1 MDEDSAALS
10 STAVPTDKVKVVKV
24 ETEFKKK
31 TTRNANT
38 AKEGGKGDAI
48 DTINLISE
56 DEDADGVVQDASG
69 GAPASGWSGIDGTDN
84 DGEGTLGTRKRT
96 RQPAQGQ
103 QQHAQQASAR
113 KQQRQQSGSSRQ
125 FTQEPLELHGS
136 TNPSDEQNQ
145 DTRVLGASIDNL
157 KSEKDSGYAAAKER
171 HIVETNRTR
180 QILGDAVDQVN
191 EAAKKKW
198 RLDISPQGFMRELA
212 SHLLDLNCDISK
224 IQNEIQDIVEARLAE
239 KGFTNGDIRGVLT
252 AVNEVWHQIQKTQK
266 IQQPLQIFSNETIN
280 SLVASPPATHGN
292 TLSHNATHCNTLP
305 APWVQ
310 KDSTCAAG
318 GGGDV
323 GSSGGSGGRGR
334 GGPAQGSVGISG
346 TKGKEAKE
354 SLAANAEPRDSGVA
368 DPVVAAAADEDDQA
382 HVAAIA
388 AAASDAQ
395 LSRGGDAEG
404 EGTPSSVSSK
414 KGTKEGSPDLPCSLR
429 KKKDRD
435 IFPKSKAYSSPA
447 TEESFAAFGT
457 FLRDNKI
464 FSRDAWRAW
473 FNLNPEE
480 RERREWPYDIV
491 QHFNLGGF
499 ILQFAASQIV
509 SSDTPAQ
516 SEKHVEEEK
525 EELDGGAS
533 ALRSKDS
540 MDEIREAERGGGC
553 SGSGGNGIGGAR
565 DGASAGANV
574 NRYKTKGNKQ
584 HEIQAAATPESI
596 TITMK
601 LSKNAW
607 IEPPEGEAA
616 KEGDEV
622 GGTAVADVG
631 GKRAA
636 TGGSI
641 SNRDQSKKRNA
652 AEMDTH
658 TEPSLMSSDR
668 TSSSPSRLVTAR
680 PRRSTTHHTNYKD
693 LPSDQEDDE

>member
-1 MDEDSAALS
+1 MRPGTSLS
-10 STAVPTDKVKVVKV
+10 SENK
-24 ETEFKKK
+24 
-31 TTRNANT
+31 
-38 AKEGGKGDAI
+38 
-48 DTINLISE
+48 
-56 DEDADGVVQDASG
+56 
-69 GAPASGWSGIDGTDN
+69 
-84 DGEGTLGTRKRT
+84 
-96 RQPAQGQ
+96 
-103 QQHAQQASAR
+103 
-113 KQQRQQSGSSRQ
+113 
-125 FTQEPLELHGS
+125 
-136 TNPSDEQNQ
+136 
-145 DTRVLGASIDNL
+145 
-157 KSEKDSGYAAAKER
+157 
-171 HIVETNRTR
+171 
-180 QILGDAVDQVN
+180 
-191 EAAKKKW
+191 
-198 RLDISPQGFMRELA
+198 
-212 SHLLDLNCDISK
+212 
-224 IQNEIQDIVEARLAE
+224 
-239 KGFTNGDIRGVLT
+239 
-252 AVNEVWHQIQKTQK
+252 
-266 IQQPLQIFSNETIN
+266 
-280 SLVASPPATHGN
+280 
-292 TLSHNATHCNTLP
+292 
-305 APWVQ
+305 
-310 KDSTCAAG
+310 
-318 GGGDV
+318 
-323 GSSGGSGGRGR
+323 
-334 GGPAQGSVGISG
+334 G
-346 TKGKEAKE
+346 TKEDREVGMQ
-354 SLAANAEPRDSGVA
+354 SNLSPLA
-368 DPVVAAAADEDDQA
+368 
-382 HVAAIA
+382 
-388 AAASDAQ
+388 
-395 LSRGGDAEG
+395 
-404 EGTPSSVSSK
+404 TPSVSSK
-414 KGTKEGSPDLPCSLR
+414 DGTQKGFLNFSSSLGTKEDREVGMQWSEFPRATPSASSKEGTEEGSPDLPCSLR